1 MECVWKFEQW
11 CLYPPPPHHH
21 HHGCT
26 PSSASASSISSSS
39 PSFMEVVINLFGQW
53 WSYPQLQIEF
63 LQLWQLS
70 QGHPEIWPR
79 ASQISYIRF
88 QWNENTKFKRYAESI
103 CGIRSAVSTETL
115 YSLLSISV
123 KFLAMTMQ
131 EVERQDR
138 IFIEAREGWTLVN
151 ISTASDQYSRN
162 SGARVRKTGPRS
174 ICVERK
180 SSLQKQYL
188 SFNLSW
194 YSNFYRCTLLF
205 DE

>member
-1 MECVWKFEQW
+1 
-11 CLYPPPPHHH
+11 
-21 HHGCT
+21 
-26 PSSASASSISSSS
+26 
-39 PSFMEVVINLFGQW
+39 MEVVINLFGQW

-88 QWNENTKFKRYAESI
+88 QWNENTKFKRYAELI

-180 SSLQKQYL
+180 SSQ
-188 SFNLSW
+188 FNSNILASTW
-194 YSNFYRCTLLF
+194 LGIATSTGALCYSMNNF
-205 DE
+205 